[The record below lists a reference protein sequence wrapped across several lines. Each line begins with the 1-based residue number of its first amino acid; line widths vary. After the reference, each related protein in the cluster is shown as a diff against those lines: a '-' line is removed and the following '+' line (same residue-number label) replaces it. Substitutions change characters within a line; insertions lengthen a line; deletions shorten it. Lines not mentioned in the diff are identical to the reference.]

1 MMTAGDGGHS
11 GAKQQPSLPPR
22 WKIDGQYYDLR
33 EFAKAHPGGSY
44 CISLSANHDVTDLF
58 HSYHRPAAIAAVKR
72 FRVACSS
79 SSSSD
84 AGYGDAASPMRR
96 LLHGESPVREKHG
109 AAQHDPRIP
118 RLRALV
124 EARTGRRIR
133 ELTTPPLG
141 AATNTCLGLAYAL
154 VTYSWFVQPTLCNAI
169 STGVL
174 GWMFAG
180 FIQHEGCHS
189 AFSRRCWANHLA
201 RFAIVP
207 WADPRTWFVR
217 HVLEHHP
224 YTNTR
229 ADSDFQTDE
238 GVGSLLAHHA
248 TVAAGAA
255 ARFQLLTQL
264 VGGAFVSFFYS
275 AADAVDVIYTA
286 QPEWQESAAYI
297 VLTCSWFA
305 THYARHGS
313 LFWCVVPHLA
323 FGVCFS
329 NITQWNHIQER
340 ATTPVLLDVPRPK
353 SFMAHQASAC
363 VDCAYDSVL
372 WSICTIFLNFQTLHH
387 ILPGISH
394 HHFLWD
400 QQLRTAIVQFL
411 EEEGILLKMES
422 PGKLVAAHMSWLCEV
437 GGKAATEGVRR
448 CRVDCVG
455 PPLRSN

>member
-1 MMTAGDGGHS
+1 MTLFLKDGT
-11 GAKQQPSLPPR
+11 QQS
-22 WKIDGQYYDLR
+22 
-33 EFAKAHPGGSY
+33 HM
-44 CISLSANHDVTDLF
+44 ISFDAYRDILCFGMDDEGFEQITFLIEKPD
-58 HSYHRPAAIAAVKR
+58 RKDEIAARDNLLSHFPKLKCMEVTFVIEMGVKLK
-72 FRVACSS
+72 A
-79 SSSSD
+79 
-84 AGYGDAASPMRR
+84 
-96 LLHGESPVREKHG
+96 
-109 AAQHDPRIP
+109 
-118 RLRALV
+118 
-124 EARTGRRIR
+124 
-133 ELTTPPLG
+133 
-141 AATNTCLGLAYAL
+141 LAYTHEPAYTIQKPTPIDIVCDGDDGAGVYPKGTPEYDEKRKTQVSHTHDGLGGWRL
-154 VTYSWFVQPTLCNAI
+154 V
-169 STGVL
+169 
-174 GWMFAG
+174 
-180 FIQHEGCHS
+180 
-189 AFSRRCWANHLA
+189 RRFKIILN
-201 RFAIVP
+201 R
-207 WADPRTWFVR
+207 RTR
-217 HVLEHHP
+217 
-224 YTNTR
+224 
-229 ADSDFQTDE
+229 
-238 GVGSLLAHHA
+238 
-248 TVAAGAA
+248 AGAA

-275 AADAVDVIYTA
+275 AADVVNVIYTA

-422 PGKLVAAHMSWLCEV
+422 PGKLIAAHMSWLCEV